1 MNAIGTFLQ
10 VGILWFIITLFTR
23 STNSSQ
29 SLNETWIVVIGML
42 IVSFLSR
49 LLLGA
54 ILGPFTVIVEIAA
67 LYLLV
72 DKVCG
77 TSRKVTVKI
86 CAWYL
91 GVSFLFGLFF
101 ALLSVWAHS

>member
-1 MNAIGTFLQ
+1 MNVIGTFLQ
-10 VGILWFIITLFTR
+10 VGILWFLITLFTR

-29 SLNETWIVVIGML
+29 SLNETWIVIIGML
-42 IVSFLSR
+42 MVTFLTG
-49 LLLGA
+49 LLLGGV
-54 ILGPFTVIVEIAA
+54 LGPFTAIIDIAA

-77 TSRKVTVKI
+77 TSRKVTIKI

-91 GVSFLFGLFF
+91 GISFLFGLFF
-101 ALLSVWAHS
+101 ALLSTWAHS